1 MTDDPLYRREILR
14 LAADAIGAGRLPEP
28 TATGTAHNPAC
39 GDRVTV
45 EVTLAAGRI
54 TALGHTSQACVLTQA
69 SAALL
74 AGAAPGLTGTEL
86 AALADGVHVFLKGA
100 PAPAGY
106 GAFDGVV
113 SHAGRHVCVLLPF
126 QAALTAIKAAEEGAE
141 RPQGQTA
148 F

>member
-14 LAADAIGAGRLPEP
+14 LAADATGAGRLPEP
-28 TATGTAHNPAC
+28 NATGTAHNPAC

-86 AALADGVHVFLKGA
+86 AALAEGVHVFLKGA
-100 PAPAGY
+100 AAPAGY
-106 GAFDGVV
+106 GVFDGVV

-126 QAALTAIKAAEEGAE
+126 QAALAALKATEEGAE

-148 F
+148 S